1 VRWPGSPWSLFLRW
15 TIGYGYRPSRVLP
28 YFLALL
34 LLGAG
39 VLGHAY
45 LRHFTPAKSGAGQPA
60 FHAVA
65 YTLDLLLPVANLK
78 QRGAFIPHG
87 YASWWVLGLTLTGW
101 LLAIVLLAGLGGV
114 FKRD

>member
-1 VRWPGSPWSLFLRW
+1 
-15 TIGYGYRPSRVLP
+15 LP

-39 VLGHAY
+39 VLGDAH

-60 FHAVA
+60 FHALP

-78 QRGAFIPHG
+78 QRDAFIPHG
-87 YASWWVLGLTLTGW
+87 YAFWRVLGLTLTGW
-101 LLAIVLLAGLGGV
+101 LLAIVVLAGLGGV

>member
-1 VRWPGSPWSLFLRW
+1 
-15 TIGYGYRPSRVLP
+15 
-28 YFLALL
+28 
-34 LLGAG
+34 

-78 QRGAFIPHG
+78 QRDAFMPHG
-87 YASWWVLGLTLTGW
+87 YAFWWVLGLSLTGW
-101 LLAIVLLAGLGGV
+101 LLAIVVLVVLAGLGGV